1 MTGANSFAQVESWN
15 GANNVGY
22 STEYK
27 PDHWVQIGLY
37 GQYYNHIPVTT
48 SKAFSI
54 SGKAKINFTL
64 KNITEFNNH
73 YYMGYVM
80 HVYVKNS
87 KGNTIATKH
96 YGFRQD
102 SRGDNNG
109 RFYKLTKP
117 SSSASYYLYDKSEIV
132 TGQYISDEITFDN
145 SEAGYYLYAETEPA
159 YSETEDA
166 AYGYTSYSGRT
177 GTDGVRFGC
186 DYQINANSDN
196 HGAILTVLTSQTVR
210 YDIYDDKPL
219 WTATGEGTD
228 VDATPILSNRM
239 STVDHSSNAIDVYVH
254 RKLTKGSWTTLCLP
268 FAVTVENLKTDDA
281 LGTDCIIS
289 EFKDVDL
296 KLNRV
301 NFLTIKDDVK
311 SLKAGYPY
319 LVYYNGDDKDYFKA
333 TGVTFDYT
341 KTDKQTELTKL
352 DKRKSEKKNDGYYY
366 TALLEPTQAGAATES
381 LGDGC
386 MVYVASPDASG
397 TQYLKKLKDGGSI
410 KGFRAYLYYPSSGV
424 SSAAKGTNFI
434 CIDDFADGGT
444 TGMTTVT
451 VDGKAVGGDIYNLQ
465 GINMGADASHLKAGI
480 YVRNG
485 KKFVVR

>member
-1 MTGANSFAQVESWN
+1 MNKILRMIFAAVAILTASIANAQVETWQEPIDYTGTGSSN
-15 GANNVGY
+15 GLIETFSLKMEGKSVLWYTIKDANNFSTSYTVWIQLRKKDDSKDGY
-22 STEYK
+22 SIIEQRHIGCVVDK
-27 PDHWVQIGLY
+27 PLIGTKTTK
-37 GQYYNHIPVTT
+37 YYNLSTT
-48 SKAFSI
+48 STKDGKYTYYKYTNDDVVTAEDLSDEFKIADATTDYYLNWEFKMDENGSI
-54 SGKAKINFTL
+54 SGKSGSWDGWIEFTEANKQWIMRKSYINMTTL
-64 KNITEFNNH
+64 K
-73 YYMGYVM
+73 
-80 HVYVKNS
+80 S
-87 KGNTIATKH
+87 K
-96 YGFRQD
+96 
-102 SRGDNNG
+102 S
-109 RFYKLTKP
+109 
-117 SSSASYYLYDKSEIV
+117 
-132 TGQYISDEITFDN
+132 
-145 SEAGYYLYAETEPA
+145 
-159 YSETEDA
+159 
-166 AYGYTSYSGRT
+166 
-177 GTDGVRFGC
+177 
-186 DYQINANSDN
+186 
-196 HGAILTVLTSQTVR
+196 VR

-239 STVDHSSNAIDVYVH
+239 NAVDHSSNAIDVYVH

-289 EFKDVDL
+289 EFKNVDL

-319 LVYYNGDDKDYFKA
+319 LVYYNGDSKDYFKA
-333 TGVTFDYT
+333 MGVTFDYT
-341 KTDKQTELTKL
+341 KTDRQTELTKL

-366 TALLEPTQAGAATES
+366 AALLEPTAAGAATES
-381 LGDGC
+381 LGNGC

-410 KGFRAYLYYPSSGV
+410 KGFRAYLYYPSTGV
-424 SSAAKGTNFI
+424 QSAAKGNRYI

-444 TGMTTVT
+444 TGMATVT